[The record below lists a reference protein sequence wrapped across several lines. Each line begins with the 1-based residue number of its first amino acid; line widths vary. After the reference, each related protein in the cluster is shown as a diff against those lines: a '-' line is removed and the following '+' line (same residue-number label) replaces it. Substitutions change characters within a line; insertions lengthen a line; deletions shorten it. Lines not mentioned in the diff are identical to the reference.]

1 MIRLPYNLQEGQV
14 AYAAKVMADF
24 NAILTALNNLSA
36 EGFSTQDI
44 SGMIAD
50 LADAIN
56 HKVEAGEPGNA
67 TDIKFTDGDTLQTK
81 LDSGDLNGTDG
92 VAAILDGCAAFDVDE
107 NGHLIV
113 ATNSGNP
120 YSIVNGELIYT
131 VPDPE
136 GADYIEYDL
145 GSVRGP
151 SGEVTTSAMNSA
163 ISAALNGLGTVTTAT
178 AYALD
183 WDDVNE
189 IACNGVTTSNIILI
203 SPALSATGEERD
215 AFRAA
220 QIYPVS
226 QGLDAFILG
235 YDGLKPD
242 IDIPLQV
249 VILNV

>member
-1 MIRLPYNLQEGQV
+1 MIKLPHLLQEGQV

-24 NAILTALNNLSA
+24 NAILAALNNLSA
-36 EGFSTQDI
+36 EGFTTQDI
-44 SGMIAD
+44 SSMIAD
-50 LADAIN
+50 LADAIH

-67 TDIKFTDGDTLQTK
+67 IDIKFTDGDTLQGK
-81 LDSGDLNGTDG
+81 FANGDLNGTDG
-92 VAAILDGCAAFDVDE
+92 VAVVLDGCVAFDVDE

-113 ATNSGNP
+113 ATNNDNP
-120 YSIVNGELIYT
+120 YSIVDGHLIYT

-136 GADYIEYDL
+136 EDGYIEYDL
-145 GSVRGP
+145 GNVRGIP
-151 SGEVTTSAMNSA
+151 GEVTTSQMMTA
-163 ISAALNGLGTVTTAT
+163 INNALLGLGITKTVV
-178 AYALD
+178 AYVDD
-183 WDDVNE
+183 WGNE
-189 IACNGVTTSNIILI
+189 IECVGVTNSNLLLI
-203 SPALSATGEERD
+203 SPALSATKNERD

-235 YDGLKPD
+235 YDGVKPD